1 MPTSLGAGA
10 WSFPFDP
17 KTLVGT
23 APILWRPELLP
34 VVVLLAP
41 VPKGFDAV
49 GVEALV
55 AGQLQRT
62 HDGPDGRHILIDDTT
77 GPHQLW
83 CLGTDAQQ
91 RLGVLIP
98 LDADFRIRLDA
109 VRRLHRRLIGLSAG
123 PLPRGW
129 RLTAIQRRRFVLM
142 LRALDGHLEGAS
154 YREIARVL
162 LDAEAAHWPA
172 SAWKS
177 SAARSQVIR
186 LVTEGTAIMNGG
198 YRKLLQGR

>member
-1 MPTSLGAGA
+1 MA
-10 WSFPFDP
+10 
-17 KTLVGT
+17 
-23 APILWRPELLP
+23 
-34 VVVLLAP
+34 VLLAP
-41 VPKGFDAV
+41 VPKEFGAV
-49 GVEALV
+49 RV
-55 AGQLQRT
+55 ADLAAEHPQRT
-62 HDGPDGRHILIDDTT
+62 HDCLDGRHILLDDPA

-83 CLGTDAQQ
+83 CFETDAQQ

-98 LDADFRIRLDA
+98 LDADFRLRLEA

-129 RLTAIQRRRFVLM
+129 RLTAMQRRRFVLM

-162 LDAEAAHWPA
+162 LDAGAARWPA

-186 LVTEGTAIMNGG
+186 LVTEGKAIMNGG
-198 YRKLLQGR
+198 YLRLLRGR

>member
-1 MPTSLGAGA
+1 MTISPDAGA

-17 KTLVGT
+17 QTSVAD
-23 APILWRPELLP
+23 APILWRPELVP
-34 VVVLLAP
+34 VAVLLAP
-41 VPKGFDAV
+41 VPKGFDAARV
-49 GVEALV
+49 AVLDVE
-55 AGQLQRT
+55 QPQRT
-62 HDGPDGRHILIDDTT
+62 HDGPDGRHILLDDVT

-83 CLGTDAQQ
+83 CFETDPRQ

-98 LDADFRIRLDA
+98 LDADFRLRLPA
-109 VRRLHRRLIGLSAG
+109 VQRLHRRMIGLSAG

-129 RLTAIQRRRFVLM
+129 RLTAMQRRRFVLM

-162 LDAEAAHWPA
+162 LDAEAARWPA

-198 YRKLLQGR
+198 YRKLLRGR